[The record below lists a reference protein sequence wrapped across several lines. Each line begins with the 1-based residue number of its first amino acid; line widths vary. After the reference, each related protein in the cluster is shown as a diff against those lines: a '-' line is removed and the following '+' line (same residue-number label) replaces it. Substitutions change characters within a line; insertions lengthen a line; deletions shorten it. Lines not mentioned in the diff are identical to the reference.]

1 MAGSVLERGGNI
13 RVETMAESGNRADGL
28 SRGRLR
34 RRSPCPGLTTCRLP
48 GILLVQP
55 HAMEAPSELVLSQFE
70 RLYRAFF
77 GCTASNTSNA
87 APDEAA
93 HVCPVCHE
101 GSELRLIRQI
111 DRVE

>member
-1 MAGSVLERGGNI
+1 MAALVDVSAGGVL
-13 RVETMAESGNRADGL
+13 VPALLPADYL
-28 SRGRLR
+28 VL
-34 RRSPCPGLTTCRLP
+34 
-48 GILLVQP
+48 LLVQP